1 MSRKHRPL
9 GEGDAWGCRTTTACA
24 IGGAF
29 AGDIGQTAVFLAA
42 PASDYINGAIINVDG
57 GRFARQAVP

>member
-1 MSRKHRPL
+1 MGLPDDDRLRHRR
-9 GEGDAWGCRTTTACA
+9 GVC
-24 IGGAF
+24 
-29 AGDIGQTAVFLAA
+29 GDIGQTAVFLAA